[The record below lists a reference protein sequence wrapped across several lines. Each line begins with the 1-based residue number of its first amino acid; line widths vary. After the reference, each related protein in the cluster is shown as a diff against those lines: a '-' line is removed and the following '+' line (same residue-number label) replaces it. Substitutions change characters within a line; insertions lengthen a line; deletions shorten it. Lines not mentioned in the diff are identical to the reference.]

1 LQLQSQGIDEI
12 IGILGYLMGRY
23 LHLFTWWSID
33 EIVAETEFQSSLPL
47 GRYRLTID
55 CEVGDIYIFL

>member
-23 LHLFTWWSID
+23 LRLFSWWSID
-33 EIVAETEFQSSLPL
+33 EIVAEMEFQASFPS
-47 GRYRLTID
+47 GRYQKLNKQNNNRFI
-55 CEVGDIYIFL
+55 V